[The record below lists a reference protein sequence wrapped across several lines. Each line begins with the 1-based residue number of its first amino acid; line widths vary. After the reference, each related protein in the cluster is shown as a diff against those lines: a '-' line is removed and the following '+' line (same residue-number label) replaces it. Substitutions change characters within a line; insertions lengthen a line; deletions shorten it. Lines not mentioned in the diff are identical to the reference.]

1 MGYDSNNESN
11 RFRIPDD
18 LRKRLDMLK
27 TQKFTEESEKEL
39 TSIWSEFM
47 QRLKDSGIENN
58 EWDHPD
64 FVKERK
70 KQEDKVRQE
79 IIRDRELTSR

>member
-1 MGYDSNNESN
+1 MGYDSNNENN
-11 RFRIPDD
+11 RFRIPND
-18 LRKRLDMLK
+18 LRKRLDELK

-47 QRLKDSGIENN
+47 QRLKDSGIDNN

-64 FVKERK
+64 FAKERR
-70 KQEDKVRQE
+70 QAEERVRKE
-79 IIRDRELTSR
+79 IVRDRELRPS